1 VKERAT
7 LKEVAK
13 AAGVSTAT
21 VSNVLNDTK
30 YVSEELK
37 QKIFNVMHELNYQ
50 PNALAKSLRVKE
62 SKLIGLMISDIAN
75 PFFSLIVR
83 GIEDTLNENGYNV
96 LLCNSD
102 SDIEKEKKY
111 LEIMMGRRVDGLVIS
126 SVGNTGNCYSTLKG
140 SSLPIVFLNRCP
152 EFKSPNIVLT
162 DNFYGAYIAAKHLIE
177 HNYKKIAVIAGPQDI
192 STGKERFQG
201 FKQALDNFGIELLDD
216 YIKIGDFTTES
227 GYNSMKELM
236 TQDNKPEAVF
246 ISNNLMTLGAY
257 TYAKECKVK
266 IPDQA
271 AIIGFNDPEWA
282 KVVDPPLTAVKQ
294 PAYEQGVHA
303 VKLILGRIKGKADA
317 VGQVVTLE
325 PEFIIRESCG
335 CRKCL

>member
-1 VKERAT
+1 
-7 LKEVAK
+7 VAK

-140 SSLPIVFLNRCP
+140 SS
-152 EFKSPNIVLT
+152 
-162 DNFYGAYIAAKHLIE
+162 
-177 HNYKKIAVIAGPQDI
+177 
-192 STGKERFQG
+192 
-201 FKQALDNFGIELLDD
+201 
-216 YIKIGDFTTES
+216 
-227 GYNSMKELM
+227 
-236 TQDNKPEAVF
+236 
-246 ISNNLMTLGAY
+246 
-257 TYAKECKVK
+257 
-266 IPDQA
+266 
-271 AIIGFNDPEWA
+271 
-282 KVVDPPLTAVKQ
+282 
-294 PAYEQGVHA
+294 
-303 VKLILGRIKGKADA
+303 
-317 VGQVVTLE
+317 
-325 PEFIIRESCG
+325 
-335 CRKCL
+335 